1 MIGVVDV
8 NVIGVIGVDVIGAV
22 GIVGV
27 HFTGV
32 LFYSG
37 DKNLGRND

>member
-22 GIVGV
+22 GVVGV
-27 HFTGV
+27 HLTGM

-37 DKNLGRND
+37 DKNLKRNN